1 MNQATMVQIGIIVI
15 FIGFI
20 IVFSS
25 MFFSAKRTAGGTA
38 GNIDEEGRTDK
49 ESRVKV
55 GVVGLIGPVPFG
67 FGSDKKMLVIT
78 MIIAAVMI
86 LLFFL
91 LRLRFF
97 S

>member
-1 MNQATMVQIGIIVI
+1 MNQTTIVQIGVIVI

-25 MFFSAKRTAGGTA
+25 MFFGGKGLKETS
-38 GNIDEEGRTDK
+38 DK
-49 ESRVKV
+49 GESKVKV

-67 FGSDKKMLVIT
+67 FGSDKKMMLIT
-78 MIIAAVMI
+78 MIIAVVMI

-91 LRLRFF
+91 LRLRPFP
-97 S
+97 